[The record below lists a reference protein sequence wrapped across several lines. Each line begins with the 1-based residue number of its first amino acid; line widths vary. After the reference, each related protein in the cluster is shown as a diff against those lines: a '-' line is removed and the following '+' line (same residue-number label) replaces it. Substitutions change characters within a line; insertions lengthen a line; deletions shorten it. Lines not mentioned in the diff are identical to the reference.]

1 MPKQNN
7 ALEAVCTPGNKV
19 RETYYGDT
27 YRAKIS
33 IKSVCQDKLCDI
45 LHISIPFSPEKE
57 VLFMQR
63 FDVSREELPTF
74 YRAFAKAVLNHTTLI
89 KELNDIDK
97 PTVQKAMLSYLTIQS
112 IPKLDRDGK
121 QYGSDLYLITEPME
135 SFIGSDSFSYNGA
148 TLKNI
153 VSFGIRMLQ
162 TIKTLNDFGYTLGAI
177 DLDSCYLSTAEKGQ
191 KLLKTGYM
199 FYGAGP
205 NSKPAVYTQD
215 VAPFINYEELA
226 SGMAEQSTDTDIY
239 MLCGLLWAMLDGRHY
254 TSGIRLDSIPKY
266 APEELVQVLQ
276 NGIRDKAAGMKALN
290 TGLRSFL
297 KKLNDGSSEDVY
309 IAFEPPL
316 YFLNPLPE
324 KRVDPDPKPEPEEPT
339 EQWNDTGQD
348 AEEETGK
355 QKKQKILILLALFAV
370 VIGVV
375 ALSIFSTNGPFHEV
389 FFSQETPV
397 ATPIATAKPT
407 PKPKPTGPFSDSAG
421 IYVGRDN
428 KILNQDGSVND
439 GYELD
444 AKGNICWAGAD
455 EIVFTKEN
463 CSEYQYIDK
472 VSIGILN
479 KDYSTMVAPDAPP
492 ILKDHIID
500 LSGTF
505 YEYDE
510 DADFEISKELQASY
524 ELQPGMILQ
533 MRKVRYFETDP
544 DEYVILEVTES
555 KDGKDKTLHA
565 EPFEFTDSEIYKAQG
580 QWWTKCRLT
589 VEPAVPTN
597 NKLLITS
604 DNEEYLK
611 FAVMQDGK
619 ETYAKGLRLAIDESG
634 TTEFTLHATVEG
646 KHTITIESE
655 DGYFKKQYAINF
667 EATENAVI
675 PTPTPVPTQVAGPN
689 TSPEPTPIPT
699 PVPTPTPQPQNTGGN
714 TGGST
719 GGYTEGNSGGYTP
732 VVEQPVYTPTS
743 EPVYEPV
750 YTPEPTIPD
759 VPDVDLPVWTPEFT
773 VDQTY
778 YTIGVGETITI
789 TPSLG
794 CIITSSPPGIVTYPS
809 TVVPFQVTG
818 VAPGTCI
825 ITLTCTYDQLSGERI
840 DITVNVVG

>member
-7 ALEAVCTPGNKV
+7 AFQAVCTPGNKV

-33 IKSVCQDKLCDI
+33 IKNVCQDKLCDI

-63 FDVSREELPTF
+63 FDVAREELPAF

-135 SFIGSDSFSYNGA
+135 SFVGSDAFSYNGA

-177 DLDSCYLSTAEKGQ
+177 DLDSCYLSTDEKGQ

-226 SGMAEQSTDTDIY
+226 SGMTEQSADTDIY
-239 MLCGLLWAMLDGRHY
+239 MLCGLLWTMLDGRHF
-254 TSGIRLDSIPKY
+254 TGGIRLDSIPKY

-316 YFLNPLPE
+316 YFLNPLPK
-324 KRVDPDPKPEPEEPT
+324 KRVDPDPEPEPEEPT

-397 ATPIATAKPT
+397 ATPIAAAKPT

-444 AKGNICWAGAD
+444 AKGDICWAGAD

-500 LSGTF
+500 LSGSF

-510 DADFEISKELQASY
+510 DAGFEISKELQASY
-524 ELQPGMILQ
+524 ELEPGMKLQ

-544 DEYVILEVTES
+544 ETYVILEVTES

-589 VEPAVPTN
+589 MEPAVPTN

-699 PVPTPTPQPQNTGGN
+699 PVPTPTPQPQDTGGN

-719 GGYTEGNSGGYTP
+719 GGYTEGNSGGYAP
-732 VVEQPVYTPTS
+732 VVEQPVNTPVY

-773 VDQTY
+773 VDQTS